1 MKKFTLELFTTIGI
15 GSASGLLLPRSF
27 LYLISDIVCFLYEY
41 NITDTNLNKYP
52 LLQNPS
58 QNILKEDKPDF
69 ESLTHFQ
76 DTLYIFARSTTKEM
90 R

>member
-1 MKKFTLELFTTIGI
+1 
-15 GSASGLLLPRSF
+15 
-27 LYLISDIVCFLYEY
+27 VVLYEY

-58 QNILKEDKPDF
+58 QNILKKDKPDF

-76 DTLYIFARSTTKEM
+76 DTLYIFARAPRQKKCDDRIWFENK
-90 R
+90 

>member
-1 MKKFTLELFTTIGI
+1 
-15 GSASGLLLPRSF
+15 
-27 LYLISDIVCFLYEY
+27 VVLYEY

-58 QNILKEDKPDF
+58 QNILKKDKPDF

-76 DTLYIFARSTTKEM
+76 DTLYILLGLHDKRNAMIEFDLKTNKKTMTNNLVDLYAVMQSLDT
-90 R
+90 

>member
-1 MKKFTLELFTTIGI
+1 
-15 GSASGLLLPRSF
+15 
-27 LYLISDIVCFLYEY
+27 VVLYEY

-58 QNILKEDKPDF
+58 QNILKKDKPDF

-76 DTLYIFARSTTKEM
+76 DTLYIFGSAHNKRNAMIEFDLKTNKKPWLIIWLIYMQSCKVLDT
-90 R
+90 